1 MKTYA
6 SEWEKYANIKFEY
19 TTDKAEVRIGFDY
32 NDNREVTWSYTG
44 TDCKFLYKFQ
54 KEETANFAY
63 WDYLNDQEQRA
74 DVLRLFGQILGLE
87 FEHRHLEADIQWIKK
102 NGIEN
107 AIKYWE
113 GELGDLDW
121 DEIKEYVYDPLLA
134 GDVIQTKD
142 FDEASIMVW
151 PFPKSI
157 AIGTSAIRNAN
168 LDLSE
173 TDKEFIAEVYPKGA
187 EIYPKESVISYRNDR
202 YPNGSSY
209 AHTPVGFTGL
219 NYTRYDEL
227 LISAWTNLG
236 YTMNFRIILIF
247 DLSAYKKTD
256 KIKKAI
262 LKLKSK
268 STIEL
273 SREGNPPNYGLSN
286 AFYIEQISSSLNI
299 VNDIPYSGIILDSQ
313 DLPLTKNQLLIPHT
327 NSSYLDLDIDVTE
340 MVKDMVYNSCNYGF
354 LMRLSD
360 EKHYNY
366 RCFFNEKYSD
376 PKMRPALDIE
386 LF

>member
-1 MKTYA
+1 M
-6 SEWEKYANIKFEY
+6 
-19 TTDKAEVRIGFDY
+19 
-32 NDNREVTWSYTG
+32 
-44 TDCKFLYKFQ
+44 
-54 KEETANFAY
+54 
-63 WDYLNDQEQRA
+63 
-74 DVLRLFGQILGLE
+74 
-87 FEHRHLEADIQWIKK
+87 
-102 NGIEN
+102 
-107 AIKYWE
+107 
-113 GELGDLDW
+113 
-121 DEIKEYVYDPLLA
+121 A